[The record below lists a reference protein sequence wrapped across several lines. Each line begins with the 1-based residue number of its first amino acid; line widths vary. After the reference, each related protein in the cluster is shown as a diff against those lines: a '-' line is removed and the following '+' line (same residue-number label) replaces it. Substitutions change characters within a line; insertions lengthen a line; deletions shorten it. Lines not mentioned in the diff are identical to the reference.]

1 LGNNNSSST
10 SDTIPNTI
18 TSPSS
23 QSANAFQQLLPLKLC
38 ESAKNP
44 MNPVQGSSVEI
55 LSPSSQLGPSH
66 SRTGSSP
73 AMMQSAQVFRIYL
86 QKNMCIYEL

>member
-1 LGNNNSSST
+1 MGNNNSSST
-10 SDTIPNTI
+10 SDTIPNTT

-23 QSANAFQQLLPLKLC
+23 QSAYAFQQLLPLKLR
-38 ESAKNP
+38 ENAKNP
-44 MNPVQGSSVEI
+44 MNPVQGSSVEL
-55 LSPSSQLGPSH
+55 LSPSSQQGPSH

-86 QKNMCIYEL
+86 QKNMIYI

>member
-44 MNPVQGSSVEI
+44 MNLVQGSSVEI

-86 QKNMCIYEL
+86 QNKYVYI